1 MYDAVLFDK
10 DGVLVGRTRYDAL
23 VEAAWRTFDE
33 LGVSD
38 PDLEHVESVVVDVD
52 PFDVRSVCS
61 VYGLE
66 PETFWHTRDS
76 IATEIQRE
84 EATAGRKTPYEDV
97 RVLPEFDVPLGVV
110 SSNQQ
115 ATVEFVLDHFGLAG
129 HFGTL
134 YGREPTVE
142 SLQLKK
148 PNAHYLKQA
157 MADLGAE
164 TALFI
169 GDNESDLI
177 AADNAGIDS
186 AFIRRPHRRDYT
198 LDREPTY
205 VVDDLHDLVSL
216 TRRGVPRSER

>member
-23 VEAAWRTFDE
+23 VEAAWRTFDQ
-33 LGVSD
+33 LGIHD
-38 PDLEHVESVVVDVD
+38 PDSELVESIIVDVTPD
-52 PFDVRSVCS
+52 DLQTVCEA
-61 VYGLE
+61 YDLD
-66 PETFWHTRDS
+66 PETFWRKRDS
-76 IATEIQRE
+76 LASQIQQH
-84 EATAGRKTPYEDV
+84 EATSGRKTPYEDV
-97 RVLPEFDVPLGVV
+97 SVLSEFDVPLGVV

-115 ATVEFVLDHFGLAG
+115 ETVEFILQHFGLDG
-129 HFGTL
+129 HFTTM

-142 SLQLKK
+142 SLTLKK
-148 PNAHYLKQA
+148 PNAHYLERA
-157 MADLGAE
+157 LADLDAE

-169 GDNESDLI
+169 GDNESDVE

-186 AFIRRPHRRDYT
+186 AFIRRPHRLDYE

-216 TRRGVPRSER
+216 TRRGVST

>member
-23 VEAAWRTFDE
+23 VEAAWQTFDE

-38 PDLEHVESVVVDVD
+38 PAPEHVESVIVDVD
-52 PFDVRSVCS
+52 PADVRNVCS
-61 VYGLE
+61 TYDLD
-66 PETFWHTRDS
+66 PETFWYTRDS
-76 IATEIQRE
+76 VASEIQRN

-115 ATVEFVLDHFGLAG
+115 ATVEFVLEHFGLDG
-129 HFGTL
+129 HFRTL

-142 SLQLKK
+142 SLRLKK
-148 PNAHYLKQA
+148 PNAHYLERA
-157 MADLGAE
+157 LEDLGAE

-169 GDNESDLI
+169 GDNESDVA

-186 AFIRRPHRRDYT
+186 AFIRRPHRRDHD

-216 TRRGVPRSER
+216 TRRGPRYGSQ